1 MSMTPSMTPKMAEI
15 WNLANKI
22 LPSVNP
28 LRNPDKTVRDAY
40 KAGRDIVGSRW
51 CALHMAQTLACP
63 TTQFTDD
70 VADQIL
76 SGLREF

>member
-1 MSMTPSMTPKMAEI
+1 MSNMTPKMVEI
-15 WNLANKI
+15 WNLANEI
-22 LPSVNP
+22 IPRVNP
-28 LRNPDKTVRDAY
+28 LRNPDKSIRNAF
-40 KAGRDIVGSRW
+40 KMGRDVVGSRW
-51 CALHMAQTLACP
+51 WALYMAQTLACP